1 MDKILSGKD
10 GEEKACNQLK
20 SKKYKIL
27 EKNYRCL
34 YGEIDIIAK
43 YNNTLVIIEVKYRKS
58 AKFGKGYEAV
68 NYTKQ
73 QKIIKTLQ
81 YYINEKN
88 VKMPVR
94 FDVISIDDNEITHIE
109 NAFGVQ

>member
-10 GEEKACNQLK
+10 RKEKACNYLK

-109 NAFGVQ
+109 NAFGV

>member
-10 GEEKACNQLK
+10 GEEKACNYLK
-20 SKKYKIL
+20 TKKYKIL

-109 NAFGVQ
+109 NAFGV

>member
-10 GEEKACNQLK
+10 GEEKACNYLK

-27 EKNYRCL
+27 ERNYRCI

-43 YNNTLVIIEVKYRKS
+43 DNDTLVIIEVKYRKT
-58 AKFGKGYEAV
+58 AKYGKGYEAV
-68 NYTKQ
+68 TYTKQ
-73 QKIIKTLQ
+73 QKIIRTAE
-81 YYINEKN
+81 YYINDKHI
-88 VKMPVR
+88 KMPVR

-109 NAFGVQ
+109 NAFGV

>member
-10 GEEKACNQLK
+10 GEEKACNYLK

-109 NAFGVQ
+109 NAFGV